1 MARPAGKSTGATS
14 AMGLARFL
22 PLVLAELTEV
32 APSSMSVDPPAPAT
46 WIVELAGGGPEGAG
60 GAVGGDGP
68 SSIVAQGS
76 WIGSAGAGA
85 EGRWAAD
92 PCAAIAEATLPQAS
106 TGAPRTGRADGGR
119 SGASGCGPTDAKSGA
134 ATASNGPT

>member
-1 MARPAGKSTGATS
+1 MARPAGKSTGAAS

-22 PLVLAELTEV
+22 PLVVAELTEV
-32 APSSMSVDPPAPAT
+32 APSSMSMDPPAPAT
-46 WIVELAGGGPEGAG
+46 WIAELAGGGPAGAG

-68 SSIVAQGS
+68 SSIVAHGP

-85 EGRWAAD
+85 QGRWAAD
-92 PCAAIAEATLPQAS
+92 PCAAIAEATLPRAG

-119 SGASGCGPTDAKSGA
+119 SGASGRGPANAKSAA
-134 ATASNGPT
+134 ATANNGPA